1 MYQARLFSTYNLSDH
16 NILLYKTERLLD
28 YIIEYW
34 HWIVL
39 GIVLMLSEMFIG
51 SFFIFWFGAAAFVVG
66 LLILPLPEM
75 SLAAQLIIWV
85 VSSAAFVLAWFKL
98 IKPLNIDKTKAGL
111 SKEALIGEIGQVL
124 QVPSGDKRGKVR
136 FPAPVLGSDE
146 WLIISHETVSIGDR
160 VSVVDLSGN
169 ALIVKKA

>member
-1 MYQARLFSTYNLSDH
+1 MEFAF
-16 NILLYKTERLLD
+16 
-28 YIIEYW
+28 EYW
-34 HWIVL
+34 QWIVF
-39 GIVLMLSEMFIG
+39 GIALMLSEIFIG
-51 SFFIFWFGAAAFVVG
+51 SFFIVWFGAAAVVVG
-66 LLILPLPEM
+66 LLILPLPNM
-75 SLAAQLIIWV
+75 SGTAQLVIWAI
-85 VSSAAFVLAWFKL
+85 SSASFALAWFKL

-111 SKEALIGEIGQVL
+111 SKEALLGEVGQVL

-169 ALIVKKA
+169 ALIVKKV